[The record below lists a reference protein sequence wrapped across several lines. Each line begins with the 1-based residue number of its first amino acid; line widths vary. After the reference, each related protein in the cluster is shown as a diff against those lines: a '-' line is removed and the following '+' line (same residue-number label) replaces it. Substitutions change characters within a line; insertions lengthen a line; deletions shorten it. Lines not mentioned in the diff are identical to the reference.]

1 MGRRVQQV
9 FSIWAFIRWIH
20 LISAI
25 TWIGGQLFIL
35 VILLP
40 IMRTALP
47 RNERT
52 LLFAQVGRRYA
63 IVSWIALA
71 LLVVTGFFN
80 GQRRGIDWSRLP
92 DSAYGRILMAK
103 LIIVTVVIVITL
115 VHALYFGRRIT
126 EIAERAKTLG
136 GDDPGVAAER
146 RRLQVA
152 SGVISGVN
160 LLLNLVIVLLAASL
174 VA

>member
-1 MGRRVQQV
+1 MDSV
-9 FSIWAFIRWIH
+9 FSIWSWIRWVH

-35 VILLP
+35 IVLLP
-40 IMRTALP
+40 ILKNALP
-47 RNERT
+47 RNERA

-63 IVSWIALA
+63 LVSWVALV
-71 LLVVTGFFN
+71 LLVVTGILN
-80 GQRRGIDWSRLP
+80 GERRGIDWTRLP
-92 DSAYGRILMAK
+92 QSSYGRILLVK
-103 LIIVTVVIVITL
+103 LIFVAIVIALTL

-126 EIAERAKTLG
+126 SIAERVKEIG
-136 GDDPGVAAER
+136 GNDQSIAAER
-146 RRLQVA
+146 KRLQIV
-152 SGVISGVN
+152 SGVLSGIN

>member
-1 MGRRVQQV
+1 MNSV
-9 FSIWAFIRWIH
+9 FSIWAWIRWIH

-35 VILLP
+35 IVLLP
-40 IMRTALP
+40 IMRTSLP

-63 IVSWIALA
+63 VLSWIALA
-71 LLVVTGFFN
+71 LLVVTGVLN
-80 GQRRGIDWSRLP
+80 GERRGIDWARLP
-92 DSAYGRILMAK
+92 DSSYGRILLVK
-103 LIIVTVVIVITL
+103 LIFVAIVIVITL

-126 EIAERAKTLG
+126 EIAERVQAMGK
-136 GDDPGVAAER
+136 DDASVTAER
-146 RRLQVA
+146 RRLQI
-152 SGVISGVN
+152 ISGVLSGIN

>member
-1 MGRRVQQV
+1 MQSV
-9 FSIWAFIRWIH
+9 FSIWSWIRWVHIM
-20 LISAI
+20 SAI

-35 VILLP
+35 IILLP

-52 LLFAQVGRRYA
+52 LLFARVGQRYA
-63 IVSWIALA
+63 VVSWIALT
-71 LLVVTGFFN
+71 LLVVTGILN
-80 GQRRGIDWSRLP
+80 GERRGIDWTRLTA
-92 DSAYGRILMAK
+92 SSYGQILLAK
-103 LIIVTVVIVITL
+103 LILVAVVIVITL

-126 EIAERAKTLG
+126 EIAEQVQAMGK
-136 GDDPGVAAER
+136 DDPMVAAER
-146 RRLQVA
+146 RRLQVV
-152 SGVISGVN
+152 SGVLSGIN

>member
-1 MGRRVQQV
+1 MQQV
-9 FSIWAFIRWIH
+9 FSIWSWIRWIH
-20 LISAI
+20 LVSAI

-63 IVSWIALA
+63 VVSWIALA

-92 DSAYGRILMAK
+92 DSTYGQILLAK
-103 LIIVTVVIVITL
+103 LIIVAVVIVITL
-115 VHALYFGRRIT
+115 VHALVLRTTYHQHCRASQGSL
-126 EIAERAKTLG
+126 AETIRSSPRN
-136 GDDPGVAAER
+136 GDACKS
-146 RRLQVA
+146 RLA
-152 SGVISGVN
+152 SSQE
-160 LLLNLVIVLLAASL
+160 
-174 VA
+174 

>member
-1 MGRRVQQV
+1 MQQV
-9 FSIWAFIRWIH
+9 FSIWSWIRWIH

-35 VILLP
+35 LILLP
-40 IMRTALP
+40 IMRTSLP
-47 RNERT
+47 RNQRT

-63 IVSWIALA
+63 VVSWIALA

-80 GQRRGIDWSRLP
+80 GHRRGIDWSRLP
-92 DSAYGRILMAK
+92 DSTYGQILMAK
-103 LIIVTVVIVITL
+103 LILVAVVIVITL
-115 VHALYFGRRIT
+115 IHALYFGQRIT
-126 EIAERAKTLG
+126 EIAEQAEAL
-136 GDDPGVAAER
+136 GDDNPRVAAER
-146 RRLQVA
+146 RRLQIA
-152 SGVISGVN
+152 SGVISAVN

>member
-1 MGRRVQQV
+1 MQQV
-9 FSIWAFIRWIH
+9 FSIWSWIRWIH
-20 LISAI
+20 LVSAI

-63 IVSWIALA
+63 VVSWIALT

-92 DSAYGRILMAK
+92 NSTYGQILLAK
-103 LIIVTVVIVITL
+103 LIIVAVVIVITL
-115 VHALYFGRRIT
+115 VHALYFGQRIT
-126 EIAERAKTLG
+126 NIAERTKALG
-136 GDDPGVAAER
+136 GDDPQIAAER
-146 RRLQVA
+146 RRLQIA

-160 LLLNLVIVLLAASL
+160 LLLNLVVVLLAASL

>member
-1 MGRRVQQV
+1 MSSV
-9 FSIWAFIRWIH
+9 FSIWSWIRWIH
-20 LISAI
+20 LVSAI

-35 VILLP
+35 IILLP

-63 IVSWIALA
+63 TVSWIALS
-71 LLVVTGFFN
+71 LLVVTGFLN
-80 GQRRGIDWSRLP
+80 GQRRGIDWSRLSTS
-92 DSAYGRILMAK
+92 DYGRILMVK
-103 LIIVTVVIVITL
+103 LIFVAVVIVITL
-115 VHALYFGRRIT
+115 VHALHFGRRIT
-126 EIAERAKTLG
+126 EIAERAQALG
-136 GDDPGVAAER
+136 SDDPAIVEER
-146 RRLQVA
+146 RRLQTV
-152 SGVISGVN
+152 SGILSGIN

>member
-1 MGRRVQQV
+1 MHSV
-9 FSIWAFIRWIH
+9 FSIWSWIRWLH

-25 TWIGGQLFIL
+25 AWIGGQLFIL
-35 VILLP
+35 MVLLP

-52 LLFAQVGRRYA
+52 LLFARVGRRYA
-63 IVSWIALA
+63 IVSWVALA
-71 LLVVTGFFN
+71 LLVVTGFLN
-80 GQRRGIDWSRLP
+80 GQRRGIDWSRLA
-92 DSAYGRILMAK
+92 DSSYGRILLVK
-103 LIIVTVVIVITL
+103 LIFVALVILITL

-126 EIAERAKTLG
+126 EIAEQVHKFG
-136 GDDPGVAAER
+136 EDDPVVAAER

-152 SGVISGVN
+152 SGVLSAVN
-160 LLLNLVIVLLAASL
+160 LLFNLIIVLLAASL